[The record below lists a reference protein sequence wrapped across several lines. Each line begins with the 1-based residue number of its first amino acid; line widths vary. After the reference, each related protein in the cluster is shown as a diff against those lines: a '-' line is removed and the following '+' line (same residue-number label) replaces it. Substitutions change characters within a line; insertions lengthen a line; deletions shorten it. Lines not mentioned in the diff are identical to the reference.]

1 MVLTEF
7 NKELHENN
15 IRAEEREEGRAEG
28 RAEGIAEGI
37 VEGIVEGQ
45 KITLCQNIHSI
56 MEKMNISFDAA
67 CDLLNVPVDSRNEYR

>member
-15 IRAEEREEGRAEG
+15 IRAEEREEGR
-28 RAEGIAEGI
+28 

>member
-28 RAEGIAEGI
+28 REEGRA
-37 VEGIVEGQ
+37 EGIVEGQ

>member
-15 IRAEEREEGRAEG
+15 IRAEEREEGR
-28 RAEGIAEGI
+28 
-37 VEGIVEGQ
+37 

-56 MEKMNISFDAA
+56 MENMNISFDAA
-67 CDLLNVPVDSRNEYR
+67 CDLLNVPTDSRDEYR